1 MAKEWRTDRALRH
14 LEALLL
20 VADTANTYLVSGNGD
35 VIEPDEGVSAI
46 GSGGPFA
53 MSAALALLRN
63 TKLSARHIA
72 EQAMAI
78 AGKICIYTNDNCD
91 LRGVGIAMV
100 IYLPGQSV
108 DEEPILDELTPR
120 EIVRELD
127 KHVVGQADAKRA
139 VAIALRNR
147 IRRQKLAPEM
157 AEEVMPKNI
166 LMIGPTGVGKTELA
180 RRLARLSNSP
190 FMKVEAS
197 KFTEVGYVGRDVE
210 SMIRD
215 LVDIAIDMVREER
228 LDEVSDRAEFNAEER
243 LLDLLMPPQ
252 PEPSESVERTREK
265 LRERLREGK
274 LDERIVELEVKDRPP
289 SFEVT
294 TNMGV
299 EEMGINLK
307 DMLPNLFGQ
316 KTRRRK
322 MRVAE
327 ALDYLVQEEEQ
338 KLIDMDQVTRVALER
353 VESSG
358 IIFLDEID
366 KIAGRESGHGP
377 DVSREGVQRDIL
389 PIVEGTTVNT
399 RYGFVRT
406 DHILFIAAGAF
417 HVSKPS
423 DLIPEL
429 QGRFPIRV
437 ELKSLS
443 VEDFIRIL
451 KEPKNA
457 LAKQY
462 TALLETEGIKLVLTD
477 DALEEVARF
486 AAQVNRKLGEHRR
499 APPAYHHG
507 KDARRRVLRGARFEE
522 KDGESGCRVCAQ
534 AARGY
539 RQRPGSQPLHPI
551 G

>member
-1 MAKEWRTDRALRH
+1 
-14 LEALLL
+14 
-20 VADTANTYLVSGNGD
+20 
-35 VIEPDEGVSAI
+35 
-46 GSGGPFA
+46 
-53 MSAALALLRN
+53 
-63 TKLSARHIA
+63 
-72 EQAMAI
+72 
-78 AGKICIYTNDNCD
+78 
-91 LRGVGIAMV
+91 MV
-100 IYLPGQSV
+100 IYLPSQSV
-108 DEEPILDELTPR
+108 DAEPILDELTPR

-127 KHVVGQADAKRA
+127 KHVIGQAEAKRA

-180 RRLARLSNSP
+180 RRLAKLANSP
-190 FMKVEAS
+190 FLKVEAS

-228 LDEVSDRAEFNAEER
+228 LEEVADRAESNAEER

-252 PEPSESVERTREK
+252 PEASESAERTREK

-274 LDERIVELEVKDRPP
+274 LDDRIVELEVKERGPT
-289 SFEVT
+289 FEIAT
-294 TNMGV
+294 SAGI
-299 EEMGINLK
+299 EEMDINLK
-307 DMLPNLFGQ
+307 NILPTIFG
-316 KTRRRK
+316 KSSRKRK
-322 MRVAE
+322 MRVNE
-327 ALDYLVQEEEQ
+327 AMDYLVQEEEQ
-338 KLIDMDQVTRVALER
+338 KLIDMDQVTRLALER

-366 KIAGRESGHGP
+366 KIAGRETGHGP

-399 RYGFVRT
+399 RHGFVRT

-423 DLIPEL
+423 DMIPEL

-437 ELKSLS
+437 ELKSLTI
-443 VEDFIRIL
+443 EDFIRIL

-457 LAKQY
+457 LTKQY
-462 TALLETEGIKLVLTD
+462 EALLETEGIKLVLTD
-477 DALEEVARF
+477 DSLEEIARF
-486 AAQVNRKLGEHRR
+486 AAQVNQSAENIG
-499 APPAYHHG
+499 
-507 KDARRRVLRGARFEE
+507 ARRLHTIMEKVLEE
-522 KDGESGCRVCAQ
+522 ISFAGPDLKKKTVKVDAAYVRKHLADIVKDQDLSR
-534 AARGY
+534 Y
-539 RQRPGSQPLHPI
+539 IL
-551 G
+551 